1 MVEELI
7 PTAVDPVAA
16 GRDFWTRY
24 HELRGLQHSELRPD
38 DPLTPDDVVEAQM
51 KKPNP
56 FDLHHYFEIS
66 RDGVMLSW
74 FNGET
79 VAPANPEYVTNK
91 HLYWANGYVRPDHR
105 RRGIGT
111 KWLKVIAELMDDHGC
126 TLVGFHTT
134 QDTGHAFIQR
144 LGAEP
149 KLTEIESRLKPPDV
163 NWAPYRRT
171 LIEQQ
176 FTGVLPA
183 ARGRGIGKW
192 IKAAMLL
199 HVRELYPDAEWVVT
213 GNAHSNAPMLKINRT
228 MGFKA
233 YRTGVEYQMTRDE
246 LGARI

>member
-1 MVEELI
+1 M
-7 PTAVDPVAA
+7 
-16 GRDFWTRY
+16 TR
-24 HELRGLQHSELRPD
+24 EP
-38 DPLTPDDVVEAQM
+38 
-51 KKPNP
+51 
-56 FDLHHYFEIS
+56 
-66 RDGVMLSW
+66 DGVISGM
-74 FNGET
+74 T
-79 VAPANPEYVTNK
+79 
-91 HLYWANGYVRPDHR
+91 
-105 RRGIGT
+105 
-111 KWLKVIAELMDDHGC
+111 
-126 TLVGFHTT
+126 
-134 QDTGHAFIQR
+134 
-144 LGAEP
+144 
-149 KLTEIESRLKPPDV
+149 DV

>member
-24 HELRGLQHSELRPD
+24 HELRRLQHSELRPD

-56 FDLHHYFEIS
+56 FDFHHYFEIS

-91 HLYWANGYVRPDHR
+91 HLYWAAGYVRPDHR

-111 KWLKVIAELMDDHGC
+111 EGLKVIAELMADHGC
-126 TLVGFHTT
+126 TLAGRDTT
-134 QDTGHAFIQR
+134 AAPGHAFR
-144 LGAEP
+144 EP
-149 KLTEIESRLKPPDV
+149 DGVISGMTDV
-163 NWAPYRRT
+163 TWAPYRRT